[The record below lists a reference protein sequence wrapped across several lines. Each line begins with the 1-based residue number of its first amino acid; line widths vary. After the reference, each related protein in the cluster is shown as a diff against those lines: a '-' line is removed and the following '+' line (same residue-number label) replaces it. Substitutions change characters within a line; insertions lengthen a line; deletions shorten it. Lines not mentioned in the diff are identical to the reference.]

1 MANLNNEKVK
11 ANVKHQKRKQEMRNP
26 LEKKRKEKPNNNND
40 KYTYLPTYQQIKK
53 YENK

>member
-1 MANLNNEKVK
+1 
-11 ANVKHQKRKQEMRNP
+11 MRNP
-26 LEKKRKEKPNNNND
+26 LEKKIKEKPNNNND